1 MSVLGERSAFA
12 AGWRMVKG
20 VTGVIAVIPRIPE
33 ADKRSGLIGRFQEAS
48 SSLVLINSQP

>member
-12 AGWRMVKG
+12 ARWRIVKG